1 MRRCISLEERASFF
15 QLGCLEGAPLSNSL
29 QSNLSANMTLLA
41 AVYQGRGRVR
51 PGKVGKASRAKH
63 AGWGACV
70 KNMSLIPKDEE
81 ELMKGFKCVCV

>member
-1 MRRCISLEERASFF
+1 
-15 QLGCLEGAPLSNSL
+15 
-29 QSNLSANMTLLA
+29 MTLVA

-51 PGKVGKASRAKH
+51 PGEAGKASRAKH

-70 KNMSLIPKDEE
+70 KDMSLSPEDEE